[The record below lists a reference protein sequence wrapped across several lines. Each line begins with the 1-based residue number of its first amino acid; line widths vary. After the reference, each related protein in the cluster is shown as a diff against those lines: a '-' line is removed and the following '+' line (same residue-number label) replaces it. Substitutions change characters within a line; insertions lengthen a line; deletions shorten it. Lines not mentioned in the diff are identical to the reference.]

1 MTKKISNEELV
12 ARIRAGQNIK
22 GNMEQLYNQNLPLIR
37 QFIKPFLGYEDEA
50 DLLQQAYLGLHKSTE
65 MYESSENVKFMT
77 YSKFWIQQEVR
88 RYLENSG
95 SLIRIPSHKKQQ
107 AIQYKC
113 FLQEYEREYGR
124 PPSDLESA
132 EDLGVSLDE
141 LTKIRMSLRRVT
153 SLDMPLKTDK
163 TDDEISLGDTIA
175 DSTNMED
182 DTINRIHEESVRKEL
197 WDIVRRY
204 TDETQGLVVVS
215 YYRQGKTLA
224 QIGQELGISIERV
237 RQLKAA
243 GLRQLRRGKALNE
256 IRIKC
261 EVIQADIYNTGFN
274 SFKYK
279 GSSSVENIVIRL
291 EELEERYKVNIM

>member
-37 QFIKPFLGYEDEA
+37 QFIRPFLGYEDEA
-50 DLLQQAYLGLHKSTE
+50 DLLQQAYLGLYRSIE

-77 YSKFWIQQEVR
+77 YSKYWIQQEVR

-95 SLIRIPSHKKQQ
+95 SLIRVPSHKKQQ
-107 AIQYKC
+107 AIQYKR

-124 PPSDLESA
+124 PPSDLEA
-132 EDLGVSLDE
+132 AGDLGISPDE
-141 LTKIRMSLRRVT
+141 LALIRMSLRGVT
-153 SLDMPLKTDK
+153 SLDAPIKTDK
-163 TDDEISLGDTIA
+163 ADDEISLGDTIA

-224 QIGQELGISIERV
+224 QIGEELGISIERV

-243 GLRQLRRGKALNE
+243 GLRQLRRHKALTE
-256 IRIKC
+256 IKQKC
-261 EVIQADIYNTGFN
+261 EVIEADIYRTGLRN
-274 SFKYK
+274 FKQS
-279 GSSSVENIVIRL
+279 GSSVETIIMRL
-291 EELEERYKVNIM
+291 EELEEQYRASIM

>member
-1 MTKKISNEELV
+1 MTKKLSNEELV

-22 GNMEQLYNQNLPLIR
+22 GNMQQLYNQNLPLIR
-37 QFIKPFLGYEDEA
+37 QFIRPFLGYEDEA
-50 DLLQQAYLGLHKSTE
+50 DLLQESYIGLWQATLH
-65 MYESSENVKFMT
+65 YEISENVLFMT
-77 YSKFWIQQEVR
+77 FARYWIQQEVR

-107 AIQYKC
+107 GIQYKRL
-113 FLQEYEREYGR
+113 LQEYEREYGR
-124 PPSDLESA
+124 PPSDREAA

-141 LTKIRMSLRRVT
+141 LTKIRMSLREFT
-153 SLDMPLKTDK
+153 SLDAPLKTDK

-175 DSTNMED
+175 DSTNIED
-182 DTINRIHEESVRKEL
+182 DTIDRIHEESVKKEL

-256 IRIKC
+256 IRMKC

-279 GSSSVENIVIRL
+279 GSSSVENIVMRL
-291 EELEERYKVNIM
+291 EELEERYKVSIM

>member
-1 MTKKISNEELV
+1 MTKKLSNEELV

-22 GNMEQLYNQNLPLIR
+22 GNMQQLYNQNLPLIR
-37 QFIKPFLGYEDEA
+37 QFIRLFLGYEDEA
-50 DLLQQAYLGLHKSTE
+50 DLLQESYIGLWQATLH
-65 MYESSENVKFMT
+65 YEISENVLFMT
-77 YSKFWIQQEVR
+77 FACYWIQQEVR

-107 AIQYKC
+107 GIQYKRL
-113 FLQEYEREYGR
+113 LQEYEQEYGR
-124 PPSDLESA
+124 PPSDREAA

-141 LTKIRMSLRRVT
+141 LTKIRMSLRGFT
-153 SLDMPLKTDK
+153 SLDAPLKTDK

-175 DSTNMED
+175 DSTNIED
-182 DTINRIHEESVRKEL
+182 DTIDRIHEESVKKEL

-256 IRIKC
+256 IKMKC

-291 EELEERYKVNIM
+291 EELEERYKVSIM

>member
-1 MTKKISNEELV
+1 M
-12 ARIRAGQNIK
+12 
-22 GNMEQLYNQNLPLIR
+22 
-37 QFIKPFLGYEDEA
+37 
-50 DLLQQAYLGLHKSTE
+50 
-65 MYESSENVKFMT
+65 
-77 YSKFWIQQEVR
+77 
-88 RYLENSG
+88 
-95 SLIRIPSHKKQQ
+95 
-107 AIQYKC
+107 
-113 FLQEYEREYGR
+113 
-124 PPSDLESA
+124 
-132 EDLGVSLDE
+132 DE

-256 IRIKC
+256 IRMKC

-291 EELEERYKVNIM
+291 GELEERYKVNIM

>member
-50 DLLQQAYLGLHKSTE
+50 DLLQQAYLGLYRSIE

-77 YSKFWIQQEVR
+77 YSKYWIQQEVR

-95 SLIRIPSHKKQQ
+95 SLIRVPSHKKQQ
-107 AIQYKC
+107 AIQYKR

-124 PPSDLESA
+124 PPSDLEA
-132 EDLGVSLDE
+132 AGDLGISPDE
-141 LTKIRMSLRRVT
+141 LALIRMSLRGVT
-153 SLDMPLKTDK
+153 SLDAPIKTDK
-163 TDDEISLGDTIA
+163 ADDEISLGDTIA

-224 QIGQELGISIERV
+224 QIGEELGISIERV

-243 GLRQLRRGKALNE
+243 GLRQLRRHKALTE
-256 IRIKC
+256 IKQKC
-261 EVIQADIYNTGFN
+261 EVIEADIYRTGLRN
-274 SFKYK
+274 FKQS
-279 GSSSVENIVIRL
+279 GSSVETIIMRL
-291 EELEERYKVNIM
+291 EELEEQYRVSIM